1 MSRIVSSRVISS
13 AVMSGAVM
21 STIGRIFFTVPLAV
35 FALQFLVTGRW
46 AGGLPPVPPWTHGEH
61 IFSYVTGATLLVISL
76 SLLANKEARL
86 SATIFG
92 LVCMFC
98 VVFLH
103 AKHFSG
109 IIHDG
114 ATRTRAFETF
124 ALGGAAFVL
133 AMLVSTGSSIQL
145 LSSANPFLAVIGRYV
160 YAFSMI
166 IFGVQHFMYAPYIA
180 FLIPKWMP
188 VHLFLAYAT
197 GVAFIAAGL
206 AIATHIFSRLASFLL
221 GLMFFLWVVT
231 LHAPRV
237 FASPHNADELTSLF
251 VALAFSGAS
260 FALAAYSSKSR

>member
-1 MSRIVSSRVISS
+1 MRRLISS
-13 AVMSGAVM
+13 AVMSSAVM
-21 STIGRIFFTVPLAV
+21 SMIGRIFFAIPLAV
-35 FALQFLVTGRW
+35 FAFQYLLTGRW

-61 IFSYVTGATLLVISL
+61 IFSYVTGVVLLVISI
-76 SLLANKEARL
+76 SLLANKEARF

-92 LVCMFC
+92 LICMFC

-103 AKHFSG
+103 AKHLSA

-133 AMLVSTGSSIQL
+133 AALVLTASSIQL
-145 LSSANPFLAVIGRYV
+145 LSSANAILAVIGRYI

-166 IFGVQHFMYAPYIA
+166 IFGIQHFQYASYIA

-237 FASPHNADELTSLF
+237 MASSHNADELTSLF

-260 FALAAYSSKSR
+260 FLLAAYSAKSH

>member
-1 MSRIVSSRVISS
+1 MNSVL
-13 AVMSGAVM
+13 
-21 STIGRIFFTVPLAV
+21 TKLGRFFFAIPLIV
-35 FALQFLVTGRW
+35 FAVEYLARGRW
-46 AGGLPPVPPWTHGEH
+46 QGGMPPVPPWTHGEH
-61 IFSYVTGATLLVISL
+61 IFSYVTGAILLVISI

-92 LVCMFC
+92 LICMFC
-98 VVFLH
+98 AVFLH

-133 AMLVSTGSSIQL
+133 AVLTSSSIQL
-145 LSSANPFLAVIGRYV
+145 LSSANPLLAVIGRYI

-166 IFGVQHFMYAPYIA
+166 IFGIQHFLYAPYIA

-188 VHLFLAYAT
+188 FHLFLAYAT
-197 GVAFIAAGL
+197 GIAFIAAGL

-221 GLMFFLWVVT
+221 GLMFLLWVVT

-237 FASPHNADELTSLF
+237 IASPHNADELTSLF

-260 FALAAYSSKSR
+260 FLFAAYSAKSR

>member
-1 MSRIVSSRVISS
+1 MRRVVSSSVIF
-13 AVMSGAVM
+13 
-21 STIGRIFFTVPLAV
+21 TIGRTLFAIPLAV
-35 FALQFLVTGRW
+35 FAFQYLLTGRW

-61 IFSYVTGATLLVISL
+61 IFSYVTGAILLVISI
-76 SLLANKEARL
+76 SLLANRELRL
-86 SATIFG
+86 SATVFG
-92 LVCMFC
+92 LICLFC

-114 ATRTRAFETF
+114 VTRTRAFETF

-133 AMLVSTGSSIQL
+133 ALLVPTGSLQL
-145 LSSANPFLAVIGRYV
+145 LASANPFLAVIGRYI

-166 IFGVQHFMYAPYIA
+166 IFGIQHFQYATYIA

-197 GVAFIAAGL
+197 GVTLIAAGL
-206 AIATHIFSRLASFLL
+206 AIATHILSRLASLLL

-237 FASPHNADELTSLF
+237 IASPHNADELTSLF

-260 FALAAYSSKSR
+260 FLLAAYSSKSR